1 MGKLL
6 DKLWLMLIL
15 FLVTT
20 IISGSII
27 LAVRQAGSQPVEIVI
42 TPPKIP
48 HHQGQIHIG
57 GAVTNPGYYS
67 WKQEDTIQALL
78 QSAGLK
84 TEADLNRIKIY
95 VPQINETYPPQKI
108 NINRAESWLLQ
119 ALPEIG
125 PVRAQAIIDYR
136 TQKGP
141 FLRPEDL
148 LKVEGI
154 GRLTYNRIKD
164 LVTVDD

>member
-6 DKLWLMLIL
+6 DKLWLVLIF
-15 FLVTT
+15 FLVAT
-20 IISGSII
+20 IVSGSII
-27 LAVRQAGSQPVEIVI
+27 LVVKQAGGQPVEIVI

-48 HHQGQIHIG
+48 HYQGQIHIG

-67 WKQEDTIQALL
+67 WKEGDTVQGLL

-84 TEADLNRIKIY
+84 TEADLNRVKIY
-95 VPQINETYPPQKI
+95 VPRINETYPPQKI

-119 ALPEIG
+119 ALPKIG